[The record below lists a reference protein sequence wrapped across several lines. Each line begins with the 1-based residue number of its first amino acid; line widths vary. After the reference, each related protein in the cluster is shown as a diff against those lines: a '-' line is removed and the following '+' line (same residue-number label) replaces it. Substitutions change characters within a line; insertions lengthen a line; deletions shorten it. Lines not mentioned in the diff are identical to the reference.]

1 HAAVSD
7 ILFSIGLSGS
17 TAIYDVEK
25 QIADQLDAL
34 YKKRGKIPLMNK
46 QIEKIVQ
53 TAKELERHRSEE
65 AAYATFISEKEEAEN
80 YIRKEKSKLQGL
92 KQELLIFDKWI
103 HVLPQIHTYQQHQ
116 KSLAH
121 LPSTLTFPSEGETR
135 YQQLK
140 EKMLPKLSEYNLLK
154 EKHSE
159 YTAKLN
165 ALRNELLGADM
176 LERAESLLQEKPNYE
191 HRLKLIDQQR
201 AALQQEKKKCDEML
215 RLLEWNK
222 DETKGIILPFYLSST
237 WEQLVK
243 DYNSLNLEQKT
254 LEEEQH
260 LLKEKRINLK
270 RDEKEVRHKRCSD
283 EERKRAE
290 KRLAADQS
298 GRENKQQ
305 IKNYEAWQKR
315 QQSRLKKFAY
325 ISITIIILSVI
336 LGFVLDVPIL
346 YGVAFI
352 AFVGGGIQYFYAG
365 TQQETIEKMLFTG
378 KEHDMLSPKERSEI
392 EQLIEKERTLTLQLL
407 DIDNAMRQNNLLEI
421 QAEEQQQILDKRFVQ
436 LDDRIESERFM
447 YPFLQGVEVIYWPE
461 LLKHVQKLQQLNQE
475 VNDIENDIAIKEAY
489 NAEI

>member
-1 HAAVSD
+1 TLTVHDETFGKITVQRTDGNFSCYLENGDKRDEIWWQEQLNRISKEVYTAVNAFSATDLEAIQSMDHAAVSD

-25 QIADQLDAL
+25 QIADQLDVL
-34 YKKRGKIPLMNK
+34 YKRRGKIPMMNK

-53 TAKELERHRSEE
+53 TAKELERHRNEE
-65 AAYATFISEKEEAEN
+65 AAYETLINEKEAAES
-80 YIRKEKSKLQGL
+80 YIKKEKSELQGV
-92 KQELLIFDKWI
+92 KQELLILDKWI
-103 HVLPQIHTYQQHQ
+103 HVLPQIHKYQQHQ
-116 KSLAH
+116 KSLAQ

-140 EKMLPKLSEYNLLK
+140 EKLLPKLSEYNLLK

-165 ALRNELLGADM
+165 VLRNDLLKDDM

-191 HRLKLIDQQR
+191 HRLRLIEQQK
-201 AALQQEKKKCDEML
+201 AALLQEKQKCEEML

-222 DETKGIILPFYLSST
+222 DETKEIVLPFYLSST

-283 EERKRAE
+283 EEIKYAKE
-290 KRLAADQS
+290 RLAEDQS

-305 IKNYEAWQKR
+305 IKNYEVWQER

-325 ISITIIILSVI
+325 IFIPIIILSVI
-336 LGFVLDVPIL
+336 SGFVLDIPIL
-346 YGVAFI
+346 YGAAFI

-365 TQQETIEKMLFTG
+365 TQRKAIENMLFTG
-378 KEHDMLSPKERSEI
+378 KKNDMLSPKERSKI
-392 EQLIEKERTLTLQLL
+392 EQLRSEERRVGKE
-407 DIDNAMRQNNLLEI
+407 
-421 QAEEQQQILDKRFVQ
+421 
-436 LDDRIESERFM
+436 
-447 YPFLQGVEVIYWPE
+447 
-461 LLKHVQKLQQLNQE
+461 
-475 VNDIENDIAIKEAY
+475 
-489 NAEI
+489 